1 MRRLILLC
9 KRSLTCN
16 TFLLMFSCYSVMHLP
31 PASSPVL
38 PRTFWPRVQLL
49 DGDGTVFAGIEAL
62 SCSPRASGEL
72 QVRIGSASHTFTI
85 TFKRARHSG
94 WQVTDGDRVI
104 TRFDGM
110 AELFFARLCRQVV
123 RKRGVFVAQ
132 LRTEQLIELERWLSV
147 VSPPCRFS
155 YLTHRGFYCAL
166 KHRDLAVIV
175 AGLKRIQRRV
185 VDRWQRQ
192 PYLLV
197 RRLNIALQLAQSLT
211 ANEPLD
217 TFCRL
222 LQVSYSS
229 ELPLV
234 FNDTKWRSGVC
245 AHTVIEEAITV
256 AYNGLE
262 LAYQEI
268 QLFTKLFERTSKMGN
283 VAVRISADERP
294 GKRFWLEL
302 IPETDVISGVE
313 RSYRAILDTH
323 PPSGCWHPL
332 LTGTMSLAR
341 AIGLVDSCGNYPSFV
356 ANTQIASY
364 FIDSIASEMAFAIS
378 NGRVKLL
385 RLPKGN
391 YRYRIAHTPNY
402 YLPSSTTE
410 VAYGNLQWQEHGR
423 PLISSWQPSEVAL
436 LMSDK

>member
-1 MRRLILLC
+1 
-9 KRSLTCN
+9 
-16 TFLLMFSCYSVMHLP
+16 MFSCYSVMSFP

-49 DGDGTVFAGIEAL
+49 DSDGTVFASIEAL

-72 QVRIGSASHTFTI
+72 QIRVGSASHTFTI
-85 TFKRARHSG
+85 TFRRARHGG
-94 WQVTDGDRVI
+94 WQVTDGDKVI
-104 TRFDGM
+104 TRFDGT

-123 RKRGVFVAQ
+123 RERGMFVAQ
-132 LRTEQLIELERWLSV
+132 LRTEQLNELARWLSV
-147 VSPPCRFS
+147 VSPPCQFS
-155 YLTHRGFYCAL
+155 YLTHRGFYCSL
-166 KHRDLAVIV
+166 EHRDPVVIV
-175 AGLKRIQRRV
+175 AGLKRIQRRI

-197 RRLNIALQLAQSLT
+197 RRLNIALQLAQT
-211 ANEPLD
+211 VANDQPPVFD
-217 TFCRL
+217 VFCRV
-222 LQVSYSS
+222 LQISYSS

-234 FNDTKWRSGVC
+234 FNDANWRSGVC
-245 AHTVIEEAITV
+245 AHAVIEEAITV

-262 LAYQEI
+262 LAYREI

-302 IPETDVISGVE
+302 IPETDVISGIE
-313 RSYRAILDTH
+313 RSYRAVLKTN

-341 AIGLVDSCGNYPSFV
+341 AIGLVDSCDNYPSFV
-356 ANTQIASY
+356 ANRQIAGY
-364 FIDSIASEMAFAIS
+364 FIDSIASELAFAIS

-391 YRYRIAHTPNY
+391 YRYRIAHMPNY

-410 VAYGNLQWQEHGR
+410 VAHGNLQWQEHGR
-423 PLISSWQPSEVAL
+423 PLISSWQPTEVAL
-436 LMSDK
+436 LMGDKDN